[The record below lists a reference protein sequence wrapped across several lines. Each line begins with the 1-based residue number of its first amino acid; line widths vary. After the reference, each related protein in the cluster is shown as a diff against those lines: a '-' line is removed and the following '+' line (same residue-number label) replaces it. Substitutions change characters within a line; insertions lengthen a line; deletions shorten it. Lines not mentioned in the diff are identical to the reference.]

1 MSYLVAKF
9 LDPFDF
15 SVPIIILLLLFPPL
29 RGKSPAEPVTTQ
41 PLPTGAIVSSITTIV
56 STGGSWS
63 TGLFDVCSD
72 KRICVCGA
80 LCSPCLECSLASRH
94 GECFC
99 FPLLLGSTLA
109 LRVSTRER
117 HKIRGTL
124 CEDWMVACCCWPF
137 AVCQMAREMK
147 RRPVFQVYEMH
158 QSPPPVKNALV

>member
-1 MSYLVAKF
+1 MDKLISCCFTATEKNQWSYAVQSP
-9 LDPFDF
+9 PFHSF
-15 SVPIIILLLLFPPL
+15 SASQNCHDLLSSL

-56 STGGSWS
+56 STGGNWS

-117 HKIRGTL
+117 HKIRGGLT
-124 CEDWMVACCCWPF
+124 EVEKHEVNEAF
-137 AVCQMAREMK
+137 NATVE
-147 RRPVFQVYEMH
+147 
-158 QSPPPVKNALV
+158 KN